1 VVVPS
6 PFFLCTCRAIG
17 AVIAGALAALGLS
30 SGLVGPLPLD
40 PGQIALTSLLAVTAV
55 WLGFGIRTRAVAP
68 LAAAL
73 ALGFVFLA
81 LPEAVPARGPQVL
94 ALLLLALVVPLAA
107 HGGGHACML
116 RKGWAH
122 GL

>member
-1 VVVPS
+1 MIPS
-6 PFFLCTCRAIG
+6 PFFLLTCRAIA
-17 AVIAGALAALGLS
+17 AVIVGSLAALGLV
-30 SGLVGPLPLD
+30 SGLVGPLPLH

-55 WLGFGIRTRAVAP
+55 WLAFGIRPRAVAP
-68 LAAAL
+68 TAAAL

-81 LPEAVPARGPQVL
+81 LPEVAPARGPQVL
-94 ALLLLALVVPLAA
+94 ALLLAALAVPLAA